1 MIKYVLTFLV
11 LCSLLIAAEEQHILD
26 DVLETIEGEET
37 VEYILSSYDQIS
49 VNAENRLLTKQVK
62 VLAYVTP
69 WNSHG
74 YDVAVKFR
82 SKFDIIS
89 PVWFQ
94 IRPRDGGGYDING
107 EHDVDAKWIQRVKY
121 GNYEFSQQPSV
132 DGSHKV
138 EIMPRFRL
146 ELQSQT
152 DAINL
157 LKATDNPQLVKQ
169 LVKSILKLCK
179 KNNFDGI
186 VLEIDLPQYFVGVIQ
201 LISKHLRKDGLE
213 LILVIPP
220 STRFKSSPGQQSQQ
234 IMPFSSVHFSQLFND
249 VSYFSLMT
257 YDYSGNEL
265 PGPNAP
271 LSWISDEVD
280 LLCGELSES
289 TTQNACD
296 KILVGMNMYGYI
308 FDPSSSEKQRAII
321 GTQFIDELKTSSQ
334 YAAHWDEKNE
344 ECRFEDSIQ
353 GTVIYYPTKKSIRKR
368 LQFVS
373 RSKTGVSLWE
383 IGQGL
388 DYFYD
393 IF

>member
-1 MIKYVLTFLV
+1 M
-11 LCSLLIAAEEQHILD
+11 
-26 DVLETIEGEET
+26 IEGEET
-37 VEYILSSYDQIS
+37 VEFMLSSYDQIS
-49 VNAENRLLTKQVK
+49 VNAENRLLNKHVK

-89 PVWFQ
+89 PVWFR
-94 IRPRDGGGYDING
+94 IRPRNGGGYDING
-107 EHDVDAKWIQRVKY
+107 EHDVDSQWIQRVKY
-121 GNYEFSQQPSV
+121 GNNQSTLKSSV

-157 LKATDNPQLVKQ
+157 LKATDNPY
-169 LVKSILKLCK
+169 LVKSLLKSIVKLCN
-179 KNNFDGI
+179 KNNFDGM
-186 VLEIDLPQYFVGVIQ
+186 VLEIDLPQYFVGVIK
-201 LISKHLRKDGLE
+201 LISKHLRKNALE

-234 IMPFSSVHFSQLFND
+234 IMPFSSVHFSQLLND

-257 YDYSGNEL
+257 YDYSGSGL

-271 LSWISDEVD
+271 LSWISDEVA
-280 LLCGELSES
+280 LLCGDLSES
-289 TTQNACD
+289 TTWNACN
-296 KILVGMNMYGYI
+296 KILVGMNMYGYL
-308 FDPSSSEKQRAII
+308 FDPNSSEQQRAVI
-321 GTQFIDELKTSSQ
+321 GTQFIDELKTSSSQ
-334 YAAHWDEKNE
+334 YAAYWDEKIE

-353 GTVIYYPTKKSIRKR
+353 GTSIRKR
-368 LQFVS
+368 LEFVS

-388 DYFYD
+388 DCFYD